1 MSGQRFQSL
10 RYMKIR
16 LELDGKNA
24 GSISYKGP
32 DSAEL
37 AVTYLNSIE
46 ADEVQVYLQKD
57 DGTKAFAEFEGEFW
71 NMSATKFILSATKT
85 RPVAPEPSVSS
96 ETSEFSSESLT
107 LKERLEM
114 FLRFEYPRVWF
125 TSLDVKRQYESVY
138 GKISLSTVSTY
149 LARMY
154 RDNILERK
162 GNHNQRE
169 YKFKDESNPLMN
181 LEYASV
187 K

>member
-1 MSGQRFQSL
+1 
-10 RYMKIR
+10 MKIR
-16 LELDGKNA
+16 LELEGKNA
-24 GSISYKGP
+24 GSLSYKGP

-46 ADEVQVYLQKD
+46 ADEVEIHVVKD
-57 DGTKAFAEFEGEFW
+57 DGTKASAEFSGEFW
-71 NMSATKFILSATKT
+71 NMSATKFILSAVKSK
-85 RPVAPEPSVSS
+85 PAPPEPSVPSGI
-96 ETSEFSSESLT
+96 EDGLHGESLT

-138 GKISLSTVSTY
+138 EKINLSTVSTY

-154 RDNILERK
+154 RDNILERR

-169 YKFKDESNPLMN
+169 YRFRDEGNPLMSM
-181 LEYASV
+181 EYAAA

>member
-1 MSGQRFQSL
+1 
-10 RYMKIR
+10 MKIR
-16 LELDGKNA
+16 LELEGKNA
-24 GSISYKGP
+24 GSLSYKGP

-46 ADEVQVYLQKD
+46 ADEAEIHIIKD
-57 DGTKAFAEFEGEFW
+57 DGTKAFAEFRGEFW
-71 NMSATKFILSATKT
+71 NMSATRFILSAAKS
-85 RPVAPEPSVSS
+85 RPAAQEPSVPSD
-96 ETSEFSSESLT
+96 TDEFQSESLT

-138 GKISLSTVSTY
+138 GKINLSTVSTY

-154 RDNILERK
+154 RDNILERR

-169 YKFKDESNPLMN
+169 YRFKDEGNPLMN
-181 LEYASV
+181 LEYASA